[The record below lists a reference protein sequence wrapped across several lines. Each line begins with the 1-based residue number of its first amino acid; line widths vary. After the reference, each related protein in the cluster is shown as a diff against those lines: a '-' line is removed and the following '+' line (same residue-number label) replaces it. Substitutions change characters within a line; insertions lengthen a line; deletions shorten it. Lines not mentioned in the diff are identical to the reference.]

1 MPEHKRATEKP
12 SRQEVEFLEA
22 LRKRCPDYEPILE
35 ALGNLYTQ
43 SGRFHEG
50 LQVDLELT
58 RLKPDDAECWYNL
71 ACSQALT
78 GDGTEALTSLKRA
91 VEFGYD
97 DADWMLSDPDLASLH
112 KHPGFIQLVDELKAR
127 QNTRWNVKT

>member
-1 MPEHKRATEKP
+1 MPEHKRTTEKP

-78 GDGTEALTSLKRA
+78 GDLPQALASLRRA

-97 DADWMLSDPDLASLH
+97 DTDWMLSDPDLAALLQQ
-112 KHPGFIQLVDELKAR
+112 PAFIQLVDELKAR